1 MRDFIFK
8 EPQFLSKALLEE
20 LPRQFLEYMR
30 INNILP
36 GNGIYFFIFLVNTSS
51 QAIPVVQTG
60 VVQPPSAVAPP
71 VQNYGPSDCI

>member
-36 GNGIYFFIFLVNTSS
+36 GNGIYF
-51 QAIPVVQTG
+51 
-60 VVQPPSAVAPP
+60 
-71 VQNYGPSDCI
+71 